1 MAPDEDLVASRRPG
15 PRARQVELV
24 DLLRVA
30 EVDQLDGTASGAPQ
44 ELVQLVERAL
54 RPALV
59 IDTQAAGV
67 KRLE

>member
-1 MAPDEDLVASRRPG
+1 MGPRVLPARPARLLLVA
-15 PRARQVELV
+15 E
-24 DLLRVA
+24 D
-30 EVDQLDGTASGAPQ
+30 DQLDGTASGGQ